1 MTINITTGYEY
12 SGSNADAC
20 GDVEEVCTFKQGIKY
35 FGISGSN
42 VKGLKAVARLVRF
55 REKEQEDDTK
65 KKVPVYFS
73 VFDANDFAARKQ
85 LLTNK
90 S

>member
-42 VKGLKAVARLVRF
+42 VKGLRAVARLVRF
-55 REKEQEDDTK
+55 REKEQEDGTK

-73 VFDANDFAARKQ
+73 VFDANDFAARKA

>member
-12 SGSNADAC
+12 TGQNAEAC
-20 GDVEEVCTFKQGIKY
+20 GDIEEVCTFKQGIKY
-35 FGISGSN
+35 FGVSGSN
-42 VKGLKAVARLVRF
+42 VKGLKAVARLVRY
-55 REKEQEDDTK
+55 RVEEDEDGNEKK
-65 KKVPVYFS
+65 RPVYFS
-73 VFDANDFAARKQ
+73 VFDANDFAVRKQ